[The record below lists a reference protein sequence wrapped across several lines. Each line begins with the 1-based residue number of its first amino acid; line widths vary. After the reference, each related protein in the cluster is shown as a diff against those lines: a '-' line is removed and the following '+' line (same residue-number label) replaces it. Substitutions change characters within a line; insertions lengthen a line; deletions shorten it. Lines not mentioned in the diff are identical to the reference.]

1 MNALLVGA
9 TTAAAAHRPVAVAV
23 AVALVVQHGSNE
35 YHVLQTKLAKFGERI
50 SMANLSICVAPGED
64 TESRSSKECVIK
76 IFTLL
81 PHHHQTS
88 PGVTLSHVAC
98 GGGGGHLANSCYF
111 DYISANKF
119 IRKVGRVTTCDLL
132 GGIHIHIP
140 NAIIVG

>member
-35 YHVLQTKLAKFGERI
+35 YHVLTELAKFGERI

-81 PHHHQTS
+81 QHHQTS

-98 GGGGGHLANSCYF
+98 GWGWPFGEFMLFRLHFGEQVH
-111 DYISANKF
+111 
-119 IRKVGRVTTCDLL
+119 
-132 GGIHIHIP
+132 
-140 NAIIVG
+140 